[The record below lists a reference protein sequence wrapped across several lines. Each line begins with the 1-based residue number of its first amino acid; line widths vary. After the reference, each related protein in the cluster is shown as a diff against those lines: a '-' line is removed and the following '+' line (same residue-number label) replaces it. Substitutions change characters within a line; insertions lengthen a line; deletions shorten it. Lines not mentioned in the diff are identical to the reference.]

1 MNIIPMLVFAII
13 TIILA
18 AIIKEYRPEFTALII
33 MMSGIIFFTYICSG
47 VINIFDYFRDLC
59 NYVGIDIVYIEVM
72 FKIIGISYMS
82 EFVSSLCKDA
92 GQSSVAVKVDIVGKL
107 VVLSVSLPIF
117 KELLNLI
124 VNIIT

>member
-33 MMSGIIFFTYICSG
+33 VMSGIIFFTYICSG